1 MDEHARHKEDPPV
14 LNVVQ
19 IVALNTIFCIG
30 LLVTLR
36 LQGLSWGA
44 SIGRAWIGG
53 AVLTAATAVTLVVV
67 QARSDK
73 SGSVSEGLRHTGPE
87 LVDPEIA
94 GTLQVWEADRL
105 AEIEFSLDHAVQ
117 DQASKSKPVTPVAMA
132 RMWDDDAKA
141 DSEAQQGQID
151 QRNERAGPQT
161 NARRATKG

>member
-1 MDEHARHKEDPPV
+1 M
-14 LNVVQ
+14 
-19 IVALNTIFCIG
+19 
-30 LLVTLR
+30 
-36 LQGLSWGA
+36 
-44 SIGRAWIGG
+44 
-53 AVLTAATAVTLVVV
+53 TAATAVAFVMIK
-67 QARSDK
+67 ARSEE

-94 GTLQVWEADRL
+94 DTLQVWEADRL

-117 DQASKSKPVTPVAMA
+117 DQASKSMPVNAEAMA

-161 NARRATKG
+161 NARRAGKG